1 MKIAITADVHLLDRA
16 SYPERYNALEYILK
30 TVQREDIK
38 VLIIAGDLFDKDIQN
53 YSDFEKL
60 CQKYP
65 GVKLHIIPGNHDV
78 DISSKSITS
87 PNVVIY
93 TEPTLVK
100 FETSTF
106 LFMPYKENATMYEHI
121 VGHLEELRGKD
132 WMLVAHG
139 DYYEGLKV
147 INPLEKGT
155 YMPISSKNI
164 QTLRPKAVFLGHIH
178 KPMEWHKV
186 SYCGS
191 PCGLDI
197 NECGKRRFLVYDT
210 QNGSTIAMPVKTDF
224 LFYNETFVIVP
235 SEDEVAH
242 LQKQIEAR
250 IQSWELEPE
259 DKPKAVVRVSAQGYA
274 MDRSGILDTLEKG
287 FSEFT
292 YFKDEKPNVEELKVS
307 NDPQLA
313 DIAMRTMRLIDEST
327 WDLVDGEPNKAMVKI
342 EALKTIY
349 GS

>member
-16 SYPERYNALEYILK
+16 SNPERYNALEYILE
-30 TVQREDIK
+30 TVQAGDIK

-53 YSDFEKL
+53 YSDFEKV
-60 CQKYP
+60 CQKFP

-87 PNVVIY
+87 SNVVIY
-93 TEPTLVK
+93 TEPTLVE
-100 FETSTF
+100 FGSSTF
-106 LFMPYKENATMYEHI
+106 LFVPYKENVTMYEYI
-121 VGHLEELRGKD
+121 VGYLEGLKGKE
-132 WMLVAHG
+132 WVLVGHG

-155 YMPISSKNI
+155 YMPISRGNI
-164 QTLRPKAVFLGHIH
+164 QSLRPKAVFLGHIH
-178 KPMEWHKV
+178 KPVEWHKV
-186 SYCGS
+186 AYCGS
-191 PCGLDI
+191 PCGIDI

-235 SEDEVAH
+235 SEDEVEH
-242 LQKQIEAR
+242 LQKQIEER
-250 IQSWELEPE
+250 IQSWELDPA
-259 DKPKAVVRVSAQGYA
+259 DKAKAVVRVSAQGYA
-274 MDRSGILDTLEKG
+274 MDRSGILDKLEKG
-287 FSEFT
+287 FGEFS
-292 YFKDEKPNVEELKVS
+292 YYKDEKPNIEELEVS

-313 DIAMRTMRLIDEST
+313 DIAMRTMRLIEEST
-327 WDLVDGEPNKAMVKI
+327 WDLVDGEPDKAKVKI